1 MSVNKYL
8 ITCQTC
14 FYGCD
19 AEFGIESDDIG
30 AVAELADQLAYENFY
45 FTFDC
50 APDALSDNG
59 YHVDEMSDEE
69 FEEAC
74 IKLDEGGYHWWS
86 TVEEFTGTE
95 EEWNNL
101 EKVSL

>member
-1 MSVNKYL
+1 MIGKYL

-14 FYGCD
+14 FCGCD
-19 AEFGIESDDIG
+19 AEFGIESDDIV
-30 AVAELADQLAYENFY
+30 AVEEFADQLAYENFY

-50 APDALSDNG
+50 AADALSDDG
-59 YHVDEMSDEE
+59 YAVDEMSDDE

-74 IKLDEGGYHWWS
+74 TKMDEDGGYWWS
-86 TVEEFTGTE
+86 VVEEFTGTE

>member
-1 MSVNKYL
+1 MIGKYL

-14 FYGCD
+14 FCGCD
-19 AEFGIESDDIG
+19 AEFGIESNNI
-30 AVAELADQLAYENFY
+30 VAIEELADQLAYENFY
-45 FTFDC
+45 YTFDC
-50 APDALSDNG
+50 AADALSDDG
-59 YHVDEMSDEE
+59 YNVDKMSDEE

-74 IKLDEGGYHWWS
+74 TEMDEDGGYWWS

>member
-1 MSVNKYL
+1 MSVSKYL

-14 FYGCD
+14 FCGCD

-74 IKLDEGGYHWWS
+74 IKLDEGGYH
-86 TVEEFTGTE
+86 
-95 EEWNNL
+95 
-101 EKVSL
+101 